1 MQNNA
6 LLRWYASKLDS
17 HPLRTKIITSA
28 AIAGTGDLLCQ
39 SFGLGSENTAEDTND
54 DRKHLHDHHHS
65 KQHSHSAHSTST
77 NRYGYDISRTAK
89 FAFLGAALVAP
100 ATHFWYGYLMTKIPG
115 SKTSSVGKR
124 LAFDQG
130 LFAPLF
136 LTTFV
141 SCLTVLDH
149 IVASIQFWTSARMS
163 TTGTTDA
170 TNCQF
175 DQMEQPPEQQ
185 QLHKLSMKYK
195 SSPNDSSSS
204 TPTPTVGMPPPHQPQ
219 SSLQSLIL
227 TRIQN
232 DVPQSLIVGWSI
244 WVPSMAYMF
253 AYVPGKYQVLFSNS
267 VGFVWNVYLSW
278 RTHQ

>member
-17 HPLRTKIITSA
+17 HPLRTKIITSGF
-28 AIAGTGDLLCQ
+28 IAGTGDLLCQ
-39 SFGLGSENTAEDTND
+39 SIGLGMEKPVDDANND
-54 DRKHLHDHHHS
+54 NKHHS
-65 KQHSHSAHSTST
+65 TAA
-77 NRYGYDISRTAK
+77 RYDITRTIK
-89 FAFLGAALVAP
+89 FAFLGATLVAP
-100 ATHFWYGYLMTKIPG
+100 ATHVWYGYLMTTIPG
-115 SKTSSVGKR
+115 TNVLSVGKR

-141 SCLTVLDH
+141 SSLTVLDH
-149 IVASIQFWTSARMS
+149 VVAASITNFMPTARILTSTMAEDTNNS
-163 TTGTTDA
+163 TTNDPNHCQVDNAKSQPLLEKHRQVVPNNNPHSPKMEGYTT
-170 TNCQF
+170 
-175 DQMEQPPEQQ
+175 
-185 QLHKLSMKYK
+185 
-195 SSPNDSSSS
+195 SSSSSSSS
-204 TPTPTVGMPPPHQPQ
+204 TPIVLPPPSDP
-219 SSLQSLIL
+219 SSLQSLIC

-244 WVPSMAYMF
+244 WIPSMAYMF

>member
-77 NRYGYDISRTAK
+77 NRYDITRTAK
-89 FAFLGAALVAP
+89 FALLGAALVAP

-115 SKTSSVGKR
+115 SNMSSVGKR

-130 LFAPLF
+130 LFAPLLLPLPHF
-136 LTTFV
+136 CHSSSQLENRTSENIPNYDHEHMCCHGPRRWRSFV
-141 SCLTVLDH
+141 
-149 IVASIQFWTSARMS
+149 MS
-163 TTGTTDA
+163 SNVSRWKSEVTGSRTTDIR
-170 TNCQF
+170 F
-175 DQMEQPPEQQ
+175 DCVTKANERPP
-185 QLHKLSMKYK
+185 
-195 SSPNDSSSS
+195 
-204 TPTPTVGMPPPHQPQ
+204 
-219 SSLQSLIL
+219 
-227 TRIQN
+227 
-232 DVPQSLIVGWSI
+232 
-244 WVPSMAYMF
+244 
-253 AYVPGKYQVLFSNS
+253 
-267 VGFVWNVYLSW
+267 YLGS
-278 RTHQ
+278 R